1 MPKIATNFEVG
12 SAQPID
18 TRFVVQSESDLANLK
33 VYEGL
38 EVYIKD
44 LKAKRLYNGT
54 DWIEVTGGVDEEEV
68 MEIVEENGEEAEFAE
83 IEELQSADIEE
94 VDLMYSVGT
103 SETID
108 INSDSQLVT
117 SKAAKKLID
126 NALGEIETL
135 LEAI

>member
-44 LKAKRLYNGT
+44 LKTKRLYNGT
-54 DWIEVTGGVDEEEV
+54 EW
-68 MEIVEENGEEAEFAE
+68 
-83 IEELQSADIEE
+83 L
-94 VDLMYSVGT
+94 DLIQA
-103 SETID
+103 TID
-108 INSDSQLVT
+108 ASVST
-117 SKAAKKLID
+117 A
-126 NALGEIETL
+126 
-135 LEAI
+135 LEADY

>member
-54 DWIEVTGGVDEEEV
+54 VWVEVTGGVDEEEV
-68 MEIVEENGEEAEFAE
+68 MNIIEENGAEVE
-83 IEELQSADIEE
+83 QG
-94 VDLMYSVGT
+94 YSIGT
-103 SETID
+103 SSNYDATND
-108 INSDSQLVT
+108 TQLVT
-117 SKAAKKLID
+117 AKAVMSMIESIIN
-126 NALGEIETL
+126 NAL
-135 LEAI
+135 EADY

>member
-54 DWIEVTGGVDEEEV
+54 EW
-68 MEIVEENGEEAEFAE
+68 
-83 IEELQSADIEE
+83 
-94 VDLMYSVGT
+94 VDLIQK
-103 SETID
+103 TID
-108 INSDSQLVT
+108 ATVST
-117 SKAAKKLID
+117 
-126 NALGEIETL
+126 ALEGDY
-135 LEAI
+135 

>member
-54 DWIEVTGGVDEEEV
+54 DWVEASSYSKSFTGT
-68 MEIVEENGEEAEFAE
+68 FAE
-83 IEELQSADIEE
+83 YETASANGLIPNGMIVYILDDDDDV
-94 VDLMYSVGT
+94 VDDRTSSLLGT
-103 SETID
+103 G
-108 INSDSQLVT
+108 V
-117 SKAAKKLID
+117 
-126 NALGEIETL
+126 LGYMIL
-135 LEAI
+135 G

>member
-54 DWIEVTGGVDEEEV
+54 EWI
-68 MEIVEENGEEAEFAE
+68 
-83 IEELQSADIEE
+83 
-94 VDLMYSVGT
+94 DLIQTAIDASVST
-103 SETID
+103 
-108 INSDSQLVT
+108 
-117 SKAAKKLID
+117 
-126 NALGEIETL
+126 ALEGDY
-135 LEAI
+135 

>member
-44 LKAKRLYNGT
+44 VKAKRLYNGT
-54 DWIEVTGGVDEEEV
+54 EWI
-68 MEIVEENGEEAEFAE
+68 
-83 IEELQSADIEE
+83 
-94 VDLMYSVGT
+94 DLIQK
-103 SETID
+103 TID
-108 INSDSQLVT
+108 ASVST
-117 SKAAKKLID
+117 
-126 NALGEIETL
+126 ALEGDY
-135 LEAI
+135 

>member
-54 DWIEVTGGVDEEEV
+54 EW
-68 MEIVEENGEEAEFAE
+68 
-83 IEELQSADIEE
+83 
-94 VDLMYSVGT
+94 VDLIQK
-103 SETID
+103 TID
-108 INSDSQLVT
+108 ASVSTV
-117 SKAAKKLID
+117 
-126 NALGEIETL
+126 
-135 LEAI
+135 LEGDY

>member
-44 LKAKRLYNGT
+44 LKEKRLYNGT
-54 DWIEVTGGVDEEEV
+54 DWVEVTGGASVEDV
-68 MEIVEENGEEAEFAE
+68 MNIIEENGAEVE
-83 IEELQSADIEE
+83 QD
-94 VDLMYSVGT
+94 YSIGT
-103 SETID
+103 SSNYDATND
-108 INSDSQLVT
+108 NQLVT
-117 SKAAKKLID
+117 AKAVMSMIESIIN
-126 NALGEIETL
+126 NALEGDY
-135 LEAI
+135 

>member
-18 TRFVVQSESDLANLK
+18 SRFVVQSESDLANLK

-54 DWIEVTGGVDEEEV
+54 EW
-68 MEIVEENGEEAEFAE
+68 
-83 IEELQSADIEE
+83 
-94 VDLMYSVGT
+94 VDLIQKTIEASVST
-103 SETID
+103 
-108 INSDSQLVT
+108 
-117 SKAAKKLID
+117 
-126 NALGEIETL
+126 ALEGDY
-135 LEAI
+135 

>member
-38 EVYIKD
+38 EVYVKD

-54 DWIEVTGGVDEEEV
+54 DW
-68 MEIVEENGEEAEFAE
+68 
-83 IEELQSADIEE
+83 
-94 VDLMYSVGT
+94 VDLIKT
-103 SETID
+103 TID
-108 INSDSQLVT
+108 ASVST
-117 SKAAKKLID
+117 
-126 NALGEIETL
+126 ALEGDY
-135 LEAI
+135 

>member
-54 DWIEVTGGVDEEEV
+54 EW
-68 MEIVEENGEEAEFAE
+68 
-83 IEELQSADIEE
+83 
-94 VDLMYSVGT
+94 VDLIQK
-103 SETID
+103 TID
-108 INSDSQLVT
+108 ASVST
-117 SKAAKKLID
+117 
-126 NALGEIETL
+126 ALEGDY
-135 LEAI
+135 

>member
-54 DWIEVTGGVDEEEV
+54 DWVEASSSYSKSFTGTFAEYETASANGLIPNGMIVYILDDDDDVVDEPV
-68 MEIVEENGEEAEFAE
+68 
-83 IEELQSADIEE
+83 
-94 VDLMYSVGT
+94 VDDRTSSLLGT
-103 SETID
+103 G
-108 INSDSQLVT
+108 V
-117 SKAAKKLID
+117 
-126 NALGEIETL
+126 LGYMIL
-135 LEAI
+135 G

>member
-54 DWIEVTGGVDEEEV
+54 EW
-68 MEIVEENGEEAEFAE
+68 
-83 IEELQSADIEE
+83 
-94 VDLMYSVGT
+94 VDLIQK
-103 SETID
+103 TID
-108 INSDSQLVT
+108 VSVLTALESDY
-117 SKAAKKLID
+117 
-126 NALGEIETL
+126 
-135 LEAI
+135 